1 LFSEL
6 KRFASLQ
13 ESLMNSS
20 RTERFLLAIWS
31 VALAVFV
38 FTAIAMAGSKPAAP
52 ASHGGGGGGA
62 SHAPAAHP
70 SGGGGSH
77 PSGGAGAQN
86 RGPGG
91 AQGANRGPGGGNAS
105 RGATGNAGNRGN
117 TGAGNRGNTGNAGN
131 RGNTGA
137 GNRGN
142 TGNAGNRG
150 NTGAGNRGGTQAGN
164 HGNTGGNR
172 GNAGAG
178 NRGGTQAGNH
188 GNTGGSH
195 GNAGGNRGGQSAGNH
210 APKGSQSH
218 VTKSGNHVQ
227 TRANGSVRSVSG
239 HVNGHNV
246 TVNRGMHGGRR
257 VTSEHNGRRTVAYG
271 RHGGYS
277 QRAFYNHGG
286 HSYYQRTYWGGGH
299 AYAYGYR
306 GYGWG
311 GYNYYGYAPAY
322 YWGPAYYGW
331 AYNPWASPIA
341 YGWGWGGAPWYG
353 YYGAYWNPYP
363 VYPSAAFWLTD
374 FFVAAALQSA
384 YADQQQ
390 AADDNGELLPP
401 TFNQASSD
409 VIAAL
414 STSDPLVAANLS
426 SVYGSG
432 KYGSRNF
439 LLAGAPASGSQPA
452 MTKEIKDALAE
463 EIKGQIAAEKTS
475 AANKDS
481 AGNDSGPPAA
491 VDPNI
496 RYFMVANEE
505 DLTTSD
511 GTECS
516 LTGGDVIYRTGDKPD
531 DDHMV
536 DATVKASRKDECAV
550 GATVSV
556 SVDDVMD
563 MYNGMR
569 QNMADGMKEMA
580 AKNGKNGLPKAP
592 DTTTSGG
599 EIPAPTPD
607 ANVQDD
613 LKQAQSDADA
623 AEADAKQPN

>member
-1 LFSEL
+1 
-6 KRFASLQ
+6 
-13 ESLMNSS
+13 MNSS

-31 VALAVFV
+31 VALAVFI
-38 FTAIAMAGSKPAAP
+38 FTAIAMAGSKPSAP
-52 ASHGGGGGGA
+52 ASHGGGGGA

-77 PSGGAGAQN
+77 SGGAGAQN

-91 AQGANRGPGGGNAS
+91 AQGQNRGPGGNAS
-105 RGATGNAGNRGN
+105 RGGQGNTGNRGNTGAGNRGGSQAGNRGN
-117 TGAGNRGNTGNAGN
+117 TGAGNRGNTGAGNRSGSQAGN

-142 TGNAGNRG
+142 AGAGNRG
-150 NTGAGNRGGTQAGN
+150 NTGAGNRGGSQAGN
-164 HGNTGGNR
+164 
-172 GNAGAG
+172 
-178 NRGGTQAGNH
+178 
-188 GNTGGSH
+188 H
-195 GNAGGNRGGQSAGNH
+195 GNAGGNRGNAGGNRSAGNH

-257 VTSEHNGRRTVAYG
+257 VVSEHNGRRTVAYG

-277 QRAFYNHGG
+277 QRAFYRHGG
-286 HSYYQRTYWGGGH
+286 HEYYQRTYWRGGH
-299 AYAYGYR
+299 SYAYGYR

-426 SVYGSG
+426 SI
-432 KYGSRNF
+432 YGSRN
-439 LLAGAPASGSQPA
+439 LLLLGGAPASGGQPA

-496 RYFMVANEE
+496 RYFMVSNNE

-563 MYNGMR
+563 MYNNMR
-569 QNMADGMKEMA
+569 QNMSDGMKEMA
-580 AKNGKNGLPKAP
+580 KNNGKNGLPKAP
-592 DTTTSGG
+592 DTTTTGG

-613 LKQAQSDADA
+613 LKQAQSDGDA

>member
-1 LFSEL
+1 LYSEL

-20 RTERFLLAIWS
+20 RTERFLHAIWS

-38 FTAIAMAGSKPAAP
+38 FTAIAMAGSKPSAP
-52 ASHGGGGGGA
+52 ASHGGGGGA

-77 PSGGAGAQN
+77 PGGAGAQN
-86 RGPGG
+86 RGPGGG

-105 RGATGNAGNRGN
+105 RGGATGNAGNRGNTGAGGNRGATGNAGNRGNTGAGGNRGATGNAGNRGN
-117 TGAGNRGNTGNAGN
+117 TGAGNRGGSQAGNHGNTGAGGN
-131 RGNTGA
+131 RGNTG
-137 GNRGN
+137 
-142 TGNAGNRG
+142 
-150 NTGAGNRGGTQAGN
+150 GNRGGTQAGN
-164 HGNTGGNR
+164 HGNT
-172 GNAGAG
+172 
-178 NRGGTQAGNH
+178 
-188 GNTGGSH
+188 
-195 GNAGGNRGGQSAGNH
+195 GGNRGGQSAGNH

-257 VTSEHNGRRTVAYG
+257 VVSEHNGRRTVAYG

-286 HSYYQRTYWGGGH
+286 HSYYQRTYWRGGH

-331 AYNPWASPIA
+331 AYNPWAAPIA

-353 YYGAYWNPYP
+353 FYGAYWNPYP
-363 VYPSAAFWLTD
+363 VYPAAAFWLTD

-426 SVYGSG
+426 SVYGS
-432 KYGSRNF
+432 RNF

-463 EIKGQIAAEKTS
+463 EIKGQIAAEKTA

-481 AGNDSGPPAA
+481 AGNDNGPPAA

-563 MYNGMR
+563 MYNNMR

-592 DTTTSGG
+592 DTTTTGG